1 MKNYCIP
8 VLMKNYCIPVLM
20 NAFTS
25 QHDHL
30 IQTIAQTLLHPARA
44 SLELTIVS
52 QGTTSPVS
60 CRYRIAIWNQKIG
73 ASIASTANVTRTIAQ
88 TMMKSYCGSGASLSV
103 AIGPPPSSVLLQWV
117 ATGARLP
124 PCGAPTHQKTSD
136 SISTTHFLSRAGRKY
151 IGPSSFQ
158 VADWLNDL
166 RFELKMVKCGA
177 GLMWSKLN

>member
-1 MKNYCIP
+1 
-8 VLMKNYCIPVLM
+8 MKNYCIPVLM

-103 AIGPPPSSVLLQWV
+103 AIDPPPSSVLLQWV
-117 ATGARLP
+117 ATGALLYCP
-124 PCGAPTHQKTSD
+124 PSHGAPYPPKDIWFYFNHT
-136 SISTTHFLSRAGRKY
+136 LSKPGGEKIYRPIIFSGR
-151 IGPSSFQ
+151 
-158 VADWLNDL
+158 WLTQ
-166 RFELKMVKCGA
+166 
-177 GLMWSKLN
+177 WSEIWT